1 MRPSRYLCAIHNQ
14 DRLLMPYTW
23 TDTPDHARSLRL
35 WPHRSLPRR
44 GMAAVVLGTFT
55 MILIPLFTMLGT
67 AVLWGLL
74 PFAMAAVGALWWG
87 LERSYHDG
95 NILEEL
101 TFDPD
106 HIHLTRTNPKGDQQ
120 EWDCN
125 SHWARAELH
134 PKGGPVPFYVTLS
147 GNGRTVEIGAFL
159 SEDERKDLFNELCE
173 ALRVTKTQ
181 APA

>member
-1 MRPSRYLCAIHNQ
+1 
-14 DRLLMPYTW
+14 MPYSW
-23 TDTPDHARSLRL
+23 TNSDDHSQSLKL

-55 MILIPLFTMLGT
+55 MITIPLYPLLGT
-67 AVLWGLL
+67 KVLWGLL
-74 PFAMAAVGALWWG
+74 PFLMAAVAAIWWG
-87 LERSYHDG
+87 LERSYRDG

-101 TFDPD
+101 TLDPRN
-106 HIHLTRTNPKGDQQ
+106 IHLTRTNPKGDRQ

-125 SHWARAELH
+125 SYWAKAELH
-134 PKGGPVPFYVTLS
+134 PLGGPVPNYVTLS

-159 SEDERKDLFNELCE
+159 SEDERKDLFNDLCD
-173 ALRVTKTQ
+173 ALRMNKGQ

>member
-1 MRPSRYLCAIHNQ
+1 
-14 DRLLMPYTW
+14 MPYTW
-23 TDTPDHARSLRL
+23 TAPQDRHRTLKL

-44 GMAAVVLGTFT
+44 GMAAFILATFV
-55 MILIPLFTMLGT
+55 MILMPLFAVIGT

-74 PFAMAAVGALWWG
+74 PFLMAAVGAVWWG
-87 LERSYHDG
+87 LERSYRDG

-101 TFDPD
+101 TMDPG
-106 HIHLTRTNPKGDQQ
+106 HIHLTRTNPKGDRQ

-125 SHWARAELH
+125 CYWARAELH
-134 PKGGPVPFYVTLS
+134 PQGGPVPNYVTLT

-173 ALRVTKTQ
+173 ALRLYKSE